1 MKDKRKFLFIVFV
14 ILVVGVT
21 AFNIYLSKK
30 SMSDGK
36 EKQLKLSNELLTK
49 QNEDLKKRLDKVL
62 PSAQEQQRRAYLST
76 AETFIQLSFHRE
88 KEGYSERKEKA
99 KSIMSEELLQ
109 QFYPTDKYELGDT
122 YKTKPIEMKFYLQ
135 ENEPDKEEVNVLA
148 EFINVTT
155 DSTQNREEK
164 VKQCVAN
171 HHKKRK
177 GNMASYKCRRTKYE
191 SFITKKVR

>member
-62 PSAQEQQRRAYLST
+62 PSAQEQQRSAYLST

-135 ENEPDKEEVNVLA
+135 ENEPYKEEVNVLA

-164 VKQCVAN
+164 VNNVLRIIM
-171 HHKKRK
+171 KKDKETWRVTSVEEL
-177 GNMASYKCRRTKYE
+177 NM
-191 SFITKKVR
+191 KVL

>member
-1 MKDKRKFLFIVFV
+1 MKDKRKSLFIVFV

-76 AETFIQLSFHRE
+76 AETFIKLSFHRE

-99 KSIMSEELLQ
+99 KSIMGEELLQ

-164 VKQCVAN
+164 VNNVLRIIM
-171 HHKKRK
+171 KKEKEIWRVTSVEEL
-177 GNMASYKCRRTKYE
+177 NM
-191 SFITKKVR
+191 KVL

>member
-49 QNEDLKKRLDKVL
+49 QNEDLKNRLDKVL

-155 DSTQNREEK
+155 DATQNREEK
-164 VKQCVAN
+164 VNNVLRIIM
-171 HHKKRK
+171 KKENETWRVTSVEEL
-177 GNMASYKCRRTKYE
+177 NM
-191 SFITKKVR
+191 KVL

>member
-1 MKDKRKFLFIVFV
+1 MKDKRKSLFIVFV

-49 QNEDLKKRLDKVL
+49 QNEDLKNRLDKVL

-155 DSTQNREEK
+155 DATQNREEK
-164 VKQCVAN
+164 VNNVLRIIM
-171 HHKKRK
+171 KKENETWRVTSVEEL
-177 GNMASYKCRRTKYE
+177 NM
-191 SFITKKVR
+191 KVL

>member
-1 MKDKRKFLFIVFV
+1 MKNKRKSLFIVFV

-62 PSAQEQQRRAYLST
+62 LSAQEQQRRAYLTT

-99 KSIMSEELLQ
+99 KSIISEELLQ

-135 ENEPDKEEVNVLA
+135 ENEPNKEEVNVLA

-155 DSTQNREEK
+155 DATQNREEK
-164 VKQCVAN
+164 VNNVLRIIM
-171 HHKKRK
+171 KKENETWRVTSVEEL
-177 GNMASYKCRRTKYE
+177 NM
-191 SFITKKVR
+191 KVL

>member
-1 MKDKRKFLFIVFV
+1 MKDKRKSLFIVFV

-109 QFYPTDKYELGDT
+109 QFYPTDRYELGDT

-164 VKQCVAN
+164 VNNVLRIIM
-171 HHKKRK
+171 KKENETWRVTSVEEL
-177 GNMASYKCRRTKYE
+177 NM
-191 SFITKKVR
+191 KVL

>member
-122 YKTKPIEMKFYLQ
+122 YKTKPIEMKLYLQ

-155 DSTQNREEK
+155 DSMQNREEK
-164 VKQCVAN
+164 VNNVLRIIM
-171 HHKKRK
+171 KKDKETWRVTSVEELS
-177 GNMASYKCRRTKYE
+177 M
-191 SFITKKVR
+191 KVL

>member
-1 MKDKRKFLFIVFV
+1 MKDKRKPLFIVFV

-164 VKQCVAN
+164 VNNVLRIII
-171 HHKKRK
+171 KKEKETWRVTSVEEL
-177 GNMASYKCRRTKYE
+177 NM
-191 SFITKKVR
+191 KVL

>member
-1 MKDKRKFLFIVFV
+1 MKDKRKSLFIVFV

-62 PSAQEQQRRAYLST
+62 PSAQEQQRRAYLTT

-122 YKTKPIEMKFYLQ
+122 YKTKPIKMKFYLQ
-135 ENEPDKEEVNVLA
+135 ENEPNKEEVNVLA
-148 EFINVTT
+148 EFINVTK
-155 DSTQNREEK
+155 DATQNREEK
-164 VKQCVAN
+164 VNNVLRIIM
-171 HHKKRK
+171 KKENETWRVTSVEEL
-177 GNMASYKCRRTKYE
+177 NM
-191 SFITKKVR
+191 KVL

>member
-1 MKDKRKFLFIVFV
+1 MKDKRKSLFIVFV

-164 VKQCVAN
+164 VNNVLRIIMKNDNETWRVTSVEEL
-171 HHKKRK
+171 
-177 GNMASYKCRRTKYE
+177 NM
-191 SFITKKVR
+191 KVL

>member
-1 MKDKRKFLFIVFV
+1 MKDKRKIMFYVLA
-14 ILVVGVT
+14 ILVAGVT
-21 AFNIYLSKK
+21 VFNIYLSKK

-88 KEGYSERKEKA
+88 KEGYNERKEKA

-135 ENEPDKEEVNVLA
+135 ENEPDQEEVNVLA

-164 VKQCVAN
+164 VNNVLRIII
-171 HHKKRK
+171 KKEKETWRVTSVEEL
-177 GNMASYKCRRTKYE
+177 NM
-191 SFITKKVR
+191 KVL

>member
-1 MKDKRKFLFIVFV
+1 MNDKRKSLFIVFV

-21 AFNIYLSKK
+21 TFNIYLSKK

-36 EKQLKLSNELLTK
+36 EKQLKLSNELLTR
-49 QNEDLKKRLDKVL
+49 QNEDLKKRLNNVL

-88 KEGYSERKEKA
+88 KEGYNERKEKA

-135 ENEPDKEEVNVLA
+135 ENEPDQEEVNVLA

-164 VKQCVAN
+164 VKSVLRIIL
-171 HHKKRK
+171 KKEKETWRVTSVEEL
-177 GNMASYKCRRTKYE
+177 NM
-191 SFITKKVR
+191 KVL

>member
-1 MKDKRKFLFIVFV
+1 MKDKRKSLFIVFV

-36 EKQLKLSNELLTK
+36 EKQLKLSNELLIK

-164 VKQCVAN
+164 VNNVLRIIM
-171 HHKKRK
+171 KKDNETWRVTSVEEL
-177 GNMASYKCRRTKYE
+177 NM
-191 SFITKKVR
+191 KVL

>member
-1 MKDKRKFLFIVFV
+1 MKDKRKSLFIVFV

-164 VKQCVAN
+164 VNNVLRIII
-171 HHKKRK
+171 KKEKEIWRVTSVEEL
-177 GNMASYKCRRTKYE
+177 NM
-191 SFITKKVR
+191 KVL

>member
-14 ILVVGVT
+14 ILVIGVT
-21 AFNIYLSKK
+21 VFNIYLSKK

-36 EKQLKLSNELLTK
+36 EKQLKLSNELLTR

-164 VKQCVAN
+164 VNNVLRIII
-171 HHKKRK
+171 KKEKETWRVTSVEEL
-177 GNMASYKCRRTKYE
+177 NM
-191 SFITKKVR
+191 KVL

>member
-1 MKDKRKFLFIVFV
+1 MKDKRKSLFIVFV
-14 ILVVGVT
+14 ILVIGVT

-62 PSAQEQQRRAYLST
+62 PSAQEQQRRTYLST

-164 VKQCVAN
+164 VNNVLRIIM
-171 HHKKRK
+171 KKENETWRVTSVEEL
-177 GNMASYKCRRTKYE
+177 NM
-191 SFITKKVR
+191 KVL

>member
-21 AFNIYLSKK
+21 GFNIYLSKK

-62 PSAQEQQRRAYLST
+62 PSAQEQQRRAYLSI

-99 KSIMSEELLQ
+99 KTIMSEELLQ

-122 YKTKPIEMKFYLQ
+122 YKTKPIEMKLYLQ

-155 DSTQNREEK
+155 DPMQNREEK
-164 VKQCVAN
+164 VNNVLRIIM
-171 HHKKRK
+171 KKDRETWRVTSVEEL
-177 GNMASYKCRRTKYE
+177 NM
-191 SFITKKVR
+191 KVL

>member
-30 SMSDGK
+30 TMSDGK

-49 QNEDLKKRLDKVL
+49 QNEDLKKRLDKML

-99 KSIMSEELLQ
+99 KFIMSEELLQ

-164 VKQCVAN
+164 VNNVLRIIM
-171 HHKKRK
+171 KKENETWRVTSVEEL
-177 GNMASYKCRRTKYE
+177 NM
-191 SFITKKVR
+191 KVL

>member
-1 MKDKRKFLFIVFV
+1 MKDKRKFMFIVFA

-99 KSIMSEELLQ
+99 KSIMSEELLK

-164 VKQCVAN
+164 VNNVLRIII
-171 HHKKRK
+171 KKEKETWRVTSVEEL
-177 GNMASYKCRRTKYE
+177 NM
-191 SFITKKVR
+191 KVL

>member
-1 MKDKRKFLFIVFV
+1 MKDKRKSLFIVFV
-14 ILVVGVT
+14 ILVIGVT

-164 VKQCVAN
+164 VNNVLRIIM
-171 HHKKRK
+171 KKENKTWRVTSVEEL
-177 GNMASYKCRRTKYE
+177 NM
-191 SFITKKVR
+191 KVL

>member
-1 MKDKRKFLFIVFV
+1 MKDKRKFLFIVFA

-21 AFNIYLSKK
+21 DFNIYLSKK

-164 VKQCVAN
+164 VNNVLRIII
-171 HHKKRK
+171 KKEKETWRVTSVEEL
-177 GNMASYKCRRTKYE
+177 NM
-191 SFITKKVR
+191 KVL

>member
-1 MKDKRKFLFIVFV
+1 MKDKRKSLFIVFV

-62 PSAQEQQRRAYLST
+62 PSAQEQQRRTYLST

-88 KEGYSERKEKA
+88 KEGYNERKEKA

-122 YKTKPIEMKFYLQ
+122 YKTKPIEMKLYLQ

-164 VKQCVAN
+164 VNNVLRIIM
-171 HHKKRK
+171 KKEKETWRVTSVEEL
-177 GNMASYKCRRTKYE
+177 NM
-191 SFITKKVR
+191 KVL

>member
-1 MKDKRKFLFIVFV
+1 MKDKRKSLFIVFV

-49 QNEDLKKRLDKVL
+49 QNENLKKRLDKVL

-164 VKQCVAN
+164 VNNVLRIIM
-171 HHKKRK
+171 KKENETWRVTSVEEL
-177 GNMASYKCRRTKYE
+177 NM
-191 SFITKKVR
+191 KVL

>member
-1 MKDKRKFLFIVFV
+1 MKDKRKSLFIVFV
-14 ILVVGVT
+14 ILVIGVT

-164 VKQCVAN
+164 VNNVLRIIM
-171 HHKKRK
+171 KKEKETWRVTSVEEL
-177 GNMASYKCRRTKYE
+177 NM
-191 SFITKKVR
+191 KVL

>member
-135 ENEPDKEEVNVLA
+135 ENESDKDEVNVLA

-164 VKQCVAN
+164 VNNVLRIIM
-171 HHKKRK
+171 KKENETWRVTSVEEL
-177 GNMASYKCRRTKYE
+177 NM
-191 SFITKKVR
+191 KVL

>member
-30 SMSDGK
+30 TMSDGK

-49 QNEDLKKRLDKVL
+49 QNQDLKKRLDKVL
-62 PSAQEQQRRAYLST
+62 PSAQEQQRMAYLST

-109 QFYPTDKYELGDT
+109 QFYPTNKYELGDT

-135 ENEPDKEEVNVLA
+135 ENKPDKEEVNVLA

-164 VKQCVAN
+164 VNNVLRIIM
-171 HHKKRK
+171 KKEKETWRVTSLEEL
-177 GNMASYKCRRTKYE
+177 NM
-191 SFITKKVR
+191 KVL

>member
-1 MKDKRKFLFIVFV
+1 MKDKRKSLFIVFV

-30 SMSDGK
+30 TMSDGK

-62 PSAQEQQRRAYLST
+62 PSAQEQQRRAYLSL

-164 VKQCVAN
+164 VNNVLRIIM
-171 HHKKRK
+171 KKDKETWRVTSVEEL
-177 GNMASYKCRRTKYE
+177 NM
-191 SFITKKVR
+191 KVL

>member
-1 MKDKRKFLFIVFV
+1 MKDKRKLLFIVFV

-21 AFNIYLSKK
+21 VFNIYLSKK
-30 SMSDGK
+30 SMNDGK

-164 VKQCVAN
+164 VNNVLRIIM
-171 HHKKRK
+171 KKENEIWRVTSVEEL
-177 GNMASYKCRRTKYE
+177 NM
-191 SFITKKVR
+191 KVL

>member
-14 ILVVGVT
+14 ILVIGVT
-21 AFNIYLSKK
+21 VFNIYLSKK

-36 EKQLKLSNELLTK
+36 EKQLKLSNELLTR

-155 DSTQNREEK
+155 DSTQNREGKVNNVLRIIIKKEK
-164 VKQCVAN
+164 ETWRVTSVEEL
-171 HHKKRK
+171 
-177 GNMASYKCRRTKYE
+177 NM
-191 SFITKKVR
+191 KVL

>member
-1 MKDKRKFLFIVFV
+1 MKDKRKSLFIVFV

-135 ENEPDKEEVNVLA
+135 ENEPDKEEVNVLV

-164 VKQCVAN
+164 VNNVLRIIM
-171 HHKKRK
+171 KKENETWRVTSVEEL
-177 GNMASYKCRRTKYE
+177 NM
-191 SFITKKVR
+191 KVL

>member
-1 MKDKRKFLFIVFV
+1 MKDKRKSLFIVFV

-36 EKQLKLSNELLTK
+36 EKQLKLTNELLTK

-76 AETFIQLSFHRE
+76 AETCIQLSFHRE

-155 DSTQNREEK
+155 DATQNREEK
-164 VKQCVAN
+164 VNNVLRIIM
-171 HHKKRK
+171 KKENEIWRVTSVEEL
-177 GNMASYKCRRTKYE
+177 NM
-191 SFITKKVR
+191 KVL

>member
-1 MKDKRKFLFIVFV
+1 MKDKRKSLFIVFV

-135 ENEPDKEEVNVLA
+135 ENEPDKKEVNVLA

-164 VKQCVAN
+164 VNNVLRIIM
-171 HHKKRK
+171 KKENETWRVTSVEEL
-177 GNMASYKCRRTKYE
+177 NM
-191 SFITKKVR
+191 KVL

>member
-1 MKDKRKFLFIVFV
+1 MKDKRKSLFIVFV
-14 ILVVGVT
+14 ILVIGVT

-135 ENEPDKEEVNVLA
+135 ENETDKEEVNVLA

-164 VKQCVAN
+164 VNNVLRIIM
-171 HHKKRK
+171 KKEKEKWRVTSVEEL
-177 GNMASYKCRRTKYE
+177 NM
-191 SFITKKVR
+191 KVL

>member
-1 MKDKRKFLFIVFV
+1 MKDKRKSLFIVFV

-99 KSIMSEELLQ
+99 KTIMSEELLQ

-155 DSTQNREEK
+155 DSTRNREEK
-164 VKQCVAN
+164 VNNVLRIIM
-171 HHKKRK
+171 KKEKETWRVTNVEEL
-177 GNMASYKCRRTKYE
+177 NM
-191 SFITKKVR
+191 KVL

>member
-1 MKDKRKFLFIVFV
+1 MKDKRKSLFIVFV
-14 ILVVGVT
+14 ILVVCVT

-164 VKQCVAN
+164 VNNVLRIIM
-171 HHKKRK
+171 KKENETWRVTSVEEL
-177 GNMASYKCRRTKYE
+177 NM
-191 SFITKKVR
+191 KVL

>member
-1 MKDKRKFLFIVFV
+1 MKDKRKFLFIVLA
-14 ILVVGVT
+14 ILVAGVT

-99 KSIMSEELLQ
+99 KTIMSEELLQ

-164 VKQCVAN
+164 VNNVLRIIM
-171 HHKKRK
+171 KKDKETWRVTSVEEL
-177 GNMASYKCRRTKYE
+177 NM
-191 SFITKKVR
+191 KVL

>member
-14 ILVVGVT
+14 VLVVGVT

-30 SMSDGK
+30 TMSDGK

-62 PSAQEQQRRAYLST
+62 PSAQEQQRREYLST

-135 ENEPDKEEVNVLA
+135 ENEADKDEVNVLA

-164 VKQCVAN
+164 VNNVLRIIM
-171 HHKKRK
+171 KKEKETWRVTSVEEL
-177 GNMASYKCRRTKYE
+177 NM
-191 SFITKKVR
+191 KVL

>member
-1 MKDKRKFLFIVFV
+1 MKDKRKSLFIVFV

-155 DSTQNREEK
+155 DATQNREEK
-164 VKQCVAN
+164 VNNVLRIIM
-171 HHKKRK
+171 KKENEIWRVTSVEEL
-177 GNMASYKCRRTKYE
+177 NM
-191 SFITKKVR
+191 KVL

>member
-1 MKDKRKFLFIVFV
+1 MKDKRKSLFIVFV

-49 QNEDLKKRLDKVL
+49 QNEDLKNRLDKVL

-155 DSTQNREEK
+155 DATQNREEK
-164 VKQCVAN
+164 VNNVLRIIM
-171 HHKKRK
+171 KKENESWRVTSVEEL
-177 GNMASYKCRRTKYE
+177 NM
-191 SFITKKVR
+191 KVL

>member
-1 MKDKRKFLFIVFV
+1 MKDKRRSLFIVFV

-99 KSIMSEELLQ
+99 KTIMSEKLLQ

-164 VKQCVAN
+164 VNNVLRIIM
-171 HHKKRK
+171 KKDKETWRVTSVEEL
-177 GNMASYKCRRTKYE
+177 NM
-191 SFITKKVR
+191 KVL